1 MAQED
6 AFRRRKLNFN
16 EDETEI
22 LIREVTLH
30 QDQLFGRGETKLPP
44 GTKNKVWLS
53 ILAKVNAVS
62 KCTRDIGDI
71 KKRWYDMCHR
81 TKDKVIK
88 LAQEALR
95 SERAVTGTP
104 PPRRQE
110 EEEEEEEEEDKPTS
124 VSLGHHPAGPGTSG
138 GEDGAEPSTSGASQD
153 GSTGTASSRHA
164 APSQQTK
171 TPVLPLQVAWHGR
184 QVPPMLSHQSG
195 VQWPPVLLFT
205 LGQNATRISTQDRP
219 PDYQAGNSFDETTVK
234 VKQEDISPNF
244 DADYSSPDIASPPN
258 LQEQS
263 SFRPQGKRLHK
274 QISDEEFFGIQEQHN
289 VLLGDG
295 NKELHGIRQE
305 LRELRSDL
313 QELAAGIRQPL
324 DRLADYI
331 QALLPL
337 LQHPPRSR
345 MMEMTDSFTQPDE
358 EETMGSGSSLS
369 QSRRT
374 GCKTCKRPKL
384 GM

>member
-1 MAQED
+1 MGLQSRELIIVLCVCSFPGATELL
-6 AFRRRKLNFN
+6 RK
-16 EDETEI
+16 
-22 LIREVTLH
+22 V
-30 QDQLFGRGETKLPP
+30 GRGRSNDRSHFLTARAGHTHSGS
-44 GTKNKVWLS
+44 GT
-53 ILAKVNAVS
+53 
-62 KCTRDIGDI
+62 T
-71 KKRWYDMCHR
+71 
-81 TKDKVIK
+81 
-88 LAQEALR
+88 
-95 SERAVTGTP
+95 
-104 PPRRQE
+104 
-110 EEEEEEEEEDKPTS
+110 
-124 VSLGHHPAGPGTSG
+124 
-138 GEDGAEPSTSGASQD
+138 
-153 GSTGTASSRHA
+153 
-164 APSQQTK
+164 
-171 TPVLPLQVAWHGR
+171 
-184 QVPPMLSHQSG
+184 
-195 VQWPPVLLFT
+195 
-205 LGQNATRISTQDRP
+205 RP
-219 PDYQAGNSFDETTVK
+219 PLETTVK

-289 VLLGDG
+289 ILLGDG

-358 EETMGSGSSLS
+358 EETVGSGSSLS